1 MSQAQHRPMNTL
13 EMPMPFRPTAV
24 LSTLLLLSP
33 GALGAAPAAAP
44 VQDKKPAAA
53 PSARAKESAEAQ
65 FARQNFKQVLDA
77 VNNAWFGAPYTGV
90 NAVDLQGTL
99 VINLSAAAINNKVA
113 AAGQGVVKGD
123 VTKGATVNVKVK
135 GTYFANADFR
145 MELTG
150 KFSNVLNYRVGNK
163 GFLYSKEQNAW
174 TSRVDPPP
182 ANPPTSFLGYFRE
195 CLNDIQK
202 VYVDGTTFKAT
213 LGKDAGS
220 QQTLLF
226 ATPTGPYDPKK
237 REQSMAESLGFWKR
251 GKLEVVFEK
260 ASHLPQQMNYSN
272 ESQGVFTRMT
282 FSYNPGGKLNNV
294 TIANQSKGMEGP
306 ASLSLGYDGAGLI
319 NHLTGQMGFTQGSM
333 RFDLDLAF
341 AKNRKVSS
349 IITVPPPT
357 ATKKGREEMETML
370 LVNLAGKVLDL
381 QRSGFN
387 LRSVTLAN

>member
-1 MSQAQHRPMNTL
+1 MKVGSFAILSALVVLVPTGPVQAQAKP
-13 EMPMPFRPTAV
+13 
-24 LSTLLLLSP
+24 
-33 GALGAAPAAAP
+33 
-44 VQDKKPAAA
+44 KPALTGK
-53 PSARAKESAEAQ
+53 AKDSLEAQ
-65 FARQNFKQVLDA
+65 FARQNFKQVLDS
-77 VNNAWFGAPYTGV
+77 VNDAWFGKPYAGV
-90 NAVDLQGTL
+90 NAVDLQGTMTISL
-99 VINLSAAAINNKVA
+99 TAAAANAKVEQM
-113 AAGQGVVKGD
+113 GQGAVKGGL
-123 VTKGATVNVKVK
+123 TKGANVNLKLK

-145 MELTG
+145 TELTG
-150 KFSNVLNYRVGNK
+150 EFGNLLYYRVGNK

-174 TSRVDPPP
+174 TSRVDLPP
-182 ANPPTSFLGYFRE
+182 ADAPTSFLGWFRQ
-195 CLNDIQK
+195 CINDIQK
-202 VYVDGTTFKAT
+202 VYVDGSTFKAS
-213 LGKDAGS
+213 LGKGS
-220 QQTLLF
+220 GDGTTQTLVF

-251 GKLEVVFEK
+251 GRLEVVFGK
-260 ASHLPQQMNYSN
+260 ANHLPQQMNYSN
-272 ESQGVFTRMT
+272 ESQGVFTRMS

-306 ASLSLGYDGAGLI
+306 ASLTLGYDGAGLI
-319 NHLTGQMGFTQGSM
+319 NHLNGQMGFTQGSM

-357 ATKKGREEMETML
+357 ATKKGREEMETLL